1 MDPAPNLGSDYTFP
15 AERIADWETAV
26 DIARRVSGA
35 GPRIVG
41 DARDR
46 LREDLAEVT
55 IEAEAAVAEFTGMH
69 VDGPPSRAWVMG
81 RGDWVRR
88 NTIGFQRLM
97 EPLAARLLEQK
108 PDRSTIAR
116 KALGVQIG
124 SILGYVARRVL
135 GQYDVFLPP
144 DDDGL
149 IYFVGPN
156 LVDFERRFALE
167 PRGFRL
173 WVAIHEVTHRAQF
186 GVAPWLRGYLGGLVD
201 EYLASVNLDHGALVG
216 QLRDAAEELKRG
228 RGGTDGLGGVLLL
241 LTPPQREIFT
251 KTQAMMSLLE
261 GHASYVMNE
270 VAHGLVDD
278 LPRLRRALAERRS
291 SKGLEKAFQR
301 AIAFD
306 QKVAQYDTGERFVRE
321 VVARGGRDAINL
333 VWASSAN
340 LPTREE
346 VADPSLWVS
355 RVGG

>member
-1 MDPAPNLGSDYTFP
+1 VDPAAVDPAFAFP
-15 AERIADWETAV
+15 AERIADWSTAV
-26 DIARRVSGA
+26 DIARVIHGP

-41 DARDR
+41 PERDA
-46 LREDLAEVT
+46 LREELAVLT
-55 IEAEAAVAEFTGMH
+55 AEAEGAVAAYTRLA
-69 VDGPPSRAWVMG
+69 VTGPPARAWVMG

-88 NTIGFQRLM
+88 NTIGLQRLM
-97 EPLAARLLEQK
+97 EPLAARLLEAK
-108 PDRSTIAR
+108 PDRSAFSR
-116 KALGVQIG
+116 KALGAQIG
-124 SILGYVARRVL
+124 TILGYVARRVL

-156 LVDFERRFALE
+156 LVDFERRFALR
-167 PRGFRL
+167 PRDFRL
-173 WVAIHEVTHRAQF
+173 WVAIHEVTHRVQF

-201 EYLASVNLDHGALVG
+201 EYLASISLENGALMG
-216 QLRDAAEELKRG
+216 QLKDAAEELQHG
-228 RGGTDGLGGVLLL
+228 RGAVEGLGGVLLL
-241 LTPPQREIFT
+241 LTPPQREIFA

-270 VAHGLVDD
+270 VAKDLVTD

-291 SKGLEKAFQR
+291 TKGVEKAFQR

-306 QKVAQYDTGERFVRE
+306 QKVAQYDAGERFVRL
-321 VVARGGRDAINL
+321 VVERGGQDALNQ
-333 VWASSAN
+333 VWSNAGN

-346 VADPSLWVS
+346 VADPGLWVS